1 MFRRPG
7 GTPLDG
13 SALRSATVDGERNP
27 HAGVPFN
34 DDDAVIAPM
43 LEDLSAPA
51 LLCSLVHMTGDPSW
65 IRDRTL
71 PQPATS
77 TSFQCGLSEDERAE
91 VFRSAL
97 PAIAAY
103 RDDGCEPVE
112 LSPELLR
119 ELMSFLAGES
129 VPDRLAP
136 MLFEDLQF
144 DGVDPRAITWGDEI
158 AADVKAAA
166 PVMVIGCGQAGILAG
181 IRLAQAGLPFTIVD
195 KNDGPGGTWWENRY
209 PGARVDVGSHQYCYP
224 FRPADHWSEYYC
236 RQPELRDYFA
246 EVLDEHDLG
255 PHCRFDTSVTRLVWD
270 EDDGSWLVGLRTAD
284 GAEEEERARF
294 VISAVGSLN
303 IPHLPDIEGMDTF
316 TGPSFHSSRWPD
328 DLDITGTRFALV
340 GAGASGFQ
348 IAPTIAEDVRS
359 LTIYQRTAQ
368 WMFPNFV
375 YRTTVP
381 AGERWALRHLPFY
394 ARWFRFIMGYTGI
407 ANGTEPYRIDPD
419 YSHPEGYGV
428 NEGNAGRGELLA
440 GWIRSQL
447 DGREDLIE
455 KSLPNYPAMGK
466 RILQDD
472 GYWLRNLCRPDVELV
487 RTGIE
492 RIVPEG
498 VMTIDGE
505 LREADV
511 ICFAT
516 GFRHNDFLASM
527 SVTGRNGVD
536 LRAQWGDEP
545 TAYLGITMP
554 NFPNL
559 FCLYGPGT
567 NLAHSASLFFHAEYQ
582 TGHALDAIHAVLTR
596 GARSIEVDPA
606 THDAYA
612 DRHQQEISQLVW
624 AHPAITHSHY
634 KNPNGDVYT
643 LSPWAMDEYWRLTRH
658 LDPEAY
664 RIT

>member
-1 MFRRPG
+1 
-7 GTPLDG
+7 
-13 SALRSATVDGERNP
+13 VDGERNP

-103 RDDGCEPVE
+103 RDAGCEPVE

-119 ELMSFLAGES
+119 ELMSFLAGET

-316 TGPSFHSSRWPD
+316 TGPSFHSSRWPE
-328 DLDITGTRFALV
+328 DLDVSGTRFALI

-348 IAPTIAEDVRS
+348 IAPAIAEEVEH
-359 LTIYQRTAQ
+359 LTVFQRTAQ
-368 WMFPNFV
+368 WMFPNPNYHEV
-375 YRTTVP
+375 VGP
-381 AGERWALRHLPFY
+381 GVQWALRHLPFY
-394 ARWFRFIMGYTGI
+394 GRWYRFLLFWPACDGGLAAARVDPAYDSSDGRAVSETNEFTRQMFTDWITSQIGEDHPDLLAKVI
-407 ANGTEPYRIDPD
+407 PD
-419 YSHPEGYGV
+419 Y
-428 NEGNAGRGELLA
+428 
-440 GWIRSQL
+440 
-447 DGREDLIE
+447 
-455 KSLPNYPAMGK
+455 PATGK
-466 RILQDD
+466 RTLQDN
-472 GYWLRNLCRPDVELV
+472 GSWLQTLTRPDVDLV
-487 RTGIE
+487 RTGIDH
-492 RIVPEG
+492 I
-498 VMTIDGE
+498 
-505 LREADV
+505 EADAVVTEDGVRHEVDV
-511 ICFAT
+511 IVFAT
-516 GFRHNDFLASM
+516 GFQANRFLFPIE
-527 SVTGRNGVD
+527 VVGRDGEV
-536 LRAQWGDEP
+536 LAERWGDRP
-545 TAYLGITMP
+545 SAYLGITVP
-554 NFPNL
+554 GFPNL
-559 FCLYGPGT
+559 FCMYGPGT
-567 NLAHSASLFFHAEYQ
+567 NLAHGGSLIFHSECQMRYI
-582 TGHALDAIHAVLTR
+582 TGCLDLLLSS
-596 GARSIEVDPA
+596 GATAMEPRQEV
-606 THDAYA
+606 HDDYY
-612 DRHQQEISQLVW
+612 RRVQEELKGLVW
-624 AHPAITHSHY
+624 SHPSIQHSWF
-634 KNPNGDVYT
+634 KNPDGDIHV
-643 LSPWAMDEYWRLTRH
+643 LSPWRLVDYWTWTQRP
-658 LDPEAY
+658 DPEDFVV
-664 RIT
+664 R